1 MGEKSEKAFPFDS
14 DKDSMGNNDREYY
27 ADDFARYFRS
37 FISSGVFMKNADN
50 LQILANDDMTVTLR
64 PGSAIIDGYKY
75 DNTADIVV
83 ELDPADGV
91 LNRIDRIS
99 VTWSKGER
107 DIHKTVQKGTSS
119 YEPIAQECRRN
130 EEYKDYVLADIYI
143 PAGAI
148 KITQDNITD
157 QRLNTELCGLAMPFS
172 DIDTTMIFNQLQAFY
187 EKVVAENADWEDEKK
202 VAFDEWFESVKD
214 QLSGDVAGNL
224 QNQIGNL
231 EDLTTTNKGSL
242 VEAINEVN
250 EKEVDVLDT
259 KEEIEANTDSGK
271 VAGALAVKEMV
282 GEVSASLGDI
292 SNVGND
298 TYNSVEKLLQYY
310 IDNGYLPDVNN
321 FPLLPTMTSNTSG
334 NIVLSAISY
343 NSDTLIYYACDG
355 NTNTRWTANVTSTP
369 VWWKVDFG
377 NSYIVKRVEITFNS
391 YATSTTFKIQG
402 SNDNSTWTDLSSEI
416 TVGAEKEIITLNNNS
431 SYRYYRVYISAQTTS
446 GATKKGHI
454 QEIQFYR
461 IK

>member
-14 DKDSMGNNDREYY
+14 DKDSLGNNDREYY

-282 GEVSASLGDI
+282 GEVSASLADLATIGTIIYSDYVSSKSV
-292 SNVGND
+292 SNCG
-298 TYNSVEKLLQYY
+298 K
-310 IDNGYLPDVNN
+310 
-321 FPLLPTMTSNTSG
+321 
-334 NIVLSAISY
+334 
-343 NSDTLIYYACDG
+343 
-355 NTNTRWTANVTSTP
+355 VTSITLTKGTWLIGFIGVSSDNDP
-369 VWWKVDFG
+369 YPIYS
-377 NSYIVKRVEITFNS
+377 NSISGIDLRFSSGGSYPIKITDDKKTINFNS
-391 YATSTTFKIQG
+391 TYTGTRTFSRLQAYGI
-402 SNDNSTWTDLSSEI
+402 
-416 TVGAEKEIITLNNNS
+416 
-431 SYRYYRVYISAQTTS
+431 
-446 GATKKGHI
+446 
-454 QEIQFYR
+454 R

>member
-282 GEVSASLGDI
+282 GEVSASLVADNDQQFQFAYDSETGKYGYKAKVEGADTFFPF
-292 SNVGND
+292 SNLAESIKCAVF
-298 TYNSVEKLLQYY
+298 
-310 IDNGYLPDVNN
+310 
-321 FPLLPTMTSNTSG
+321 FPLVSRCEMTCINASKLYFKAKVLVATTNTITVSQ
-334 NIVLSAISY
+334 ISY
-343 NSDTLIYYACDG
+343 LSTSDDINSAVISELYTVTATQSTMSEWIEVDV
-355 NTNTRWTANVTSTP
+355 TN
-369 VWWKVDFG
+369 VDF
-377 NSYIVKRVEITFNS
+377 IRI
-391 YATSTTFKIQG
+391 
-402 SNDNSTWTDLSSEI
+402 
-416 TVGAEKEIITLNNNS
+416 
-431 SYRYYRVYISAQTTS
+431 TTS
-446 GATKKGHI
+446 KNYNTI
-454 QEIQFYR
+454 VEWYFM
-461 IK
+461 

>member
-14 DKDSMGNNDREYY
+14 DKDSLGNNDREYY

-282 GEVSASLGDI
+282 GEVSASLAD
-292 SNVGND
+292 
-298 TYNSVEKLLQYY
+298 LLTLDY
-310 IDNGYLPDVNN
+310 DN
-321 FPLLPTMTSNTSG
+321 
-334 NIVLSAISY
+334 A
-343 NSDTLIYYACDG
+343 
-355 NTNTRWTANVTSTP
+355 
-369 VWWKVDFG
+369 
-377 NSYIVKRVEITFNS
+377 
-391 YATSTTFKIQG
+391 
-402 SNDNSTWTDLSSEI
+402 
-416 TVGAEKEIITLNNNS
+416 ITLNQNASFTPNS
-431 SYRYYRVYISAQTTS
+431 NGYVMATGISNGTYGNLALCLGNRYATPNIICISQTQNDYNLGINCLVS
-446 GATKKGHI
+446 KGQTYYLHNETVTI
-454 QEIQFYR
+454 HYAKFVPF
-461 IK
+461 K

>member
-14 DKDSMGNNDREYY
+14 DKDSLGNNDREYY

-282 GEVSASLGDI
+282 GEVSASLADLLTLDYDNAVKLTPNASFTPNSNGYVI
-292 SNVGND
+292 VFARSTGTYGNVG
-298 TYNSVEKLLQYY
+298 L
-310 IDNGYLPDVNN
+310 
-321 FPLLPTMTSNTSG
+321 
-334 NIVLSAISY
+334 IS
-343 NSDTLIYYACDG
+343 
-355 NTNTRWTANVTSTP
+355 
-369 VWWKVDFG
+369 G
-377 NSYIVKRVEITFNS
+377 NSYASISNHSEKWLCISQQINGYNLGLNMIVKKGQPYYFHSESVTLFSARFVP
-391 YATSTTFKIQG
+391 FK
-402 SNDNSTWTDLSSEI
+402 
-416 TVGAEKEIITLNNNS
+416 
-431 SYRYYRVYISAQTTS
+431 
-446 GATKKGHI
+446 
-454 QEIQFYR
+454 
-461 IK
+461 

>member
-1 MGEKSEKAFPFDS
+1 MANETVLFKRGDS
-14 DKDSMGNNDREYY
+14 ATITSTPVTDG
-27 ADDFARYFRS
+27 
-37 FISSGVFMKNADN
+37 
-50 LQILANDDMTVTLR
+50 QILFDTSGNGKMYL
-64 PGSAIIDGYKY
+64 
-75 DNTADIVV
+75 DNGT
-83 ELDPADGV
+83 
-91 LNRIDRIS
+91 DRLEM
-99 VTWSKGER
+99 G
-107 DIHKTVQKGTSS
+107 
-119 YEPIAQECRRN
+119 
-130 EEYKDYVLADIYI
+130 
-143 PAGAI
+143 GAI
-148 KITQDNITD
+148 TVDASLSKTSTNAIQNKAVTGNILNSLAEVSAATQ
-157 QRLNTELCGLAMPFS
+157 QNT
-172 DIDTTMIFNQLQAFY
+172 I
-187 EKVVAENADWEDEKK
+187 
-202 VAFDEWFESVKD
+202 
-214 QLSGDVAGNL
+214 
-224 QNQIGNL
+224 
-231 EDLTTTNKGSL
+231 
-242 VEAINEVN
+242 
-250 EKEVDVLDT
+250 
-259 KEEIEANTDSGK
+259 
-271 VAGALAVKEMV
+271 AGALALK
-282 GEVSASLGDI
+282 EVSASLGDI